1 MEDVDGP
8 ALIDLAVRVVRQVG
22 STALD
27 EMLRTLGPR
36 GADGRFRN
44 LIFAGT
50 TPKADLVLSNSVDN
64 TVQLAGGN
72 ADGWLVYDRPLPSE
86 GLRWL
91 DMIDWWRETEPE
103 ATAGKDDA
111 EVCRLLYA
119 RFKASLSRESPPEH
133 RFFEAY
139 CARINRPDG
148 LAQPALLPQVYLHYD
163 PYTRRQRDGDS
174 VLARERMDFLL
185 LLPNRVRVVVE
196 IDGDTHYGTEE
207 KYQVGEP
214 HPRRLTSPRT
224 YAKMVAEDRRL
235 RLAGYEV
242 YRFGGAE
249 LPNTAAALSVVD
261 GFFDQLLEILL
272 R

>member
-1 MEDVDGP
+1 VDGP
-8 ALIDLAVRVVRQVG
+8 ALIDLAVRVVNQVG
-22 STALD
+22 STKLD

-50 TPKADLVLSNSVDN
+50 SPKPDLLLSDSVDN
-64 TVQLAGGN
+64 TVKLAGRN
-72 ADGWLVYDRPLPSE
+72 ADGWLYYDRPLPSG

-103 ATAGKDDA
+103 ATTGKDDA
-111 EVCRLLYA
+111 EVCRLLYT
-119 RFKASLSRESPPEH
+119 RFKASLDKESPPEH
-133 RFFEAY
+133 HFFEAY
-139 CARINRPDG
+139 CARIKRPDG
-148 LAQPALLPQVYLHYD
+148 LAQPALLPQVHLHYD
-163 PYTRRQRDGDS
+163 PYTRRQRGGES
-174 VLARERMDFLL
+174 ELARERMDFLL
-185 LLPNRVRVVVE
+185 LLPNKVRVVVE
-196 IDGDTHYGTEE
+196 IDGDTHYGTKE
-207 KYQVGEP
+207 KYQVDGP

-249 LPNTAAALSVVD
+249 LHDAATAAPVVD
-261 GFFDQLLEILL
+261 NFFDQLLGILL